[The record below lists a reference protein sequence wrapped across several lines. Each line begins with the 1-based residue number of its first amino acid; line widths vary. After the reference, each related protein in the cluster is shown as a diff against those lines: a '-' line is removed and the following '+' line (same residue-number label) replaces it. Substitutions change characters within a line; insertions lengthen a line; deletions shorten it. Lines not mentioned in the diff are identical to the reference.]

1 MGEITIEEERQGR
14 VIMDE
19 WGQLIVGDFSDL
31 GQKLLKAIAQ
41 QLKTDPT
48 NLLNKV
54 IKFTIEIK
62 VKYHL
67 VSD

>member
-54 IKFTIEIK
+54 IKFTIDIK